1 MKTSILLILLSIPA
15 FLFAQEQ
22 VQEVSSD
29 IDHVEL
35 YTQGAQI
42 TRIAMSPLEAGITR
56 LVFTGITSQLD
67 PTSIRVK
74 ARNEVLILSV
84 SGNTAIHSNP
94 KKAPII
100 RMLEDSLALLRYEL
114 EMEKN
119 TRFVLEQ
126 QESLILSNK
135 ELKGD
140 KGLVLIDLEDA
151 LIIYQKQLAQIKQG
165 QLDSRIREQKLY
177 GHIYRME
184 AQLAEFRKSNQ
195 VPTYEVVVT
204 VSVPTAKRMERFELE
219 YFVQGAAWVPSYDI
233 RVKDLTSPIQLQYKA
248 DIYNNS
254 GENWDNVQLSL
265 SSGNPNLGGLPPVLN
280 QQALYFQESGWD
292 KYGRKQPAEREFD
305 DLNAFKGNEYTYKV
319 EADTTLV
326 IISQKNTSFSFDI
339 PTRIKVVANN
349 QAQKVA
355 LVDHNLKGIFEHFT
369 VPKLEEEAFL
379 VSKITGWE
387 DLNLLIGTGNIY
399 FEGTYLGQTTI
410 DPTITT
416 DTLVISL
423 GRDKGVVVQRE
434 KLTEFCSSN
443 FTGSKKREILVY
455 EITLRNTKKEDVN
468 ILIEDQLPLSSNK
481 DISVEATEI
490 SGAVYDEVTGKL
502 SWQKNIPAGTTIK
515 IRIAYEVK
523 YPKDKVLLGL

>member
-1 MKTSILLILLSIPA
+1 MNPRIMKTRLILIILLFPALLS
-15 FLFAQEQ
+15 AQEQ
-22 VQEVSSD
+22 VLEVSSD

-42 TRIAMSPLEAGITR
+42 TRIGTSPLEAGISR
-56 LVFTGITSQLD
+56 LVFTGITNQLD

-84 SGNTAIHSNP
+84 SGNWAIHSNP

-114 EMEKN
+114 DMEKN

-151 LIIYQKQLAQIKQG
+151 LLIYQKQLAQIKQG
-165 QLDSRIREQKLY
+165 QLDSRIREQKLH

-254 GENWDNVQLSL
+254 GENWDNVKLSL
-265 SSGNPNLGGLPPVLN
+265 SSGNPNQGGLPPVMYS
-280 QQALYFQESGWD
+280 QALSFKETERYFNPS
-292 KYGRKQPAEREFD
+292 
-305 DLNAFKGNEYTYKV
+305 FKGGRTENIGYMDV
-319 EADTTLV
+319 EDDTDSTFV
-326 IISQKNTSFSFDI
+326 SITQKNTSFSFDI

-355 LVDHNLKGIFEHFT
+355 LIDYNLKGLFEHFT

-387 DLNLLIGTGNIY
+387 ELNLLIGTGNIY
-399 FEGTYLGQTTI
+399 YEGTYLGQTSI

-443 FTGSKKREILVY
+443 FTGSKKKEILVY

-468 ILIEDQLPLSSNK
+468 ILIEDQLPISTNK

-523 YPKDKVLLGL
+523 YPKDKVIVGL

>member
-1 MKTSILLILLSIPA
+1 MKTRILVFLLSVPG
-15 FLFAQEQ
+15 FLFAQEH
-22 VQEVSSD
+22 VLEVSSD
-29 IDHVEL
+29 IEHVEL

-42 TRIAMSPLEAGITR
+42 TRIATSPLEAGITR
-56 LVFTGITSQLD
+56 LVFTGVTNQLD

-74 ARNEVLILSV
+74 TRNEVLILSV
-84 SGNTAIHSNP
+84 SGNSAIHSNP

-114 EMEKN
+114 DMEKN
-119 TRFVLEQ
+119 IRFVLEQ

-151 LIIYQKQLAQIKQG
+151 LIIYQKQLTQIKQG

-177 GHIYRME
+177 GHINRME

-204 VSVPTAKRMERFELE
+204 VSVPSAKRMERFELA
-219 YFVQGAAWVPSYDI
+219 YFVQGAAWIPSYDI
-233 RVKDLTSPIQLQYKA
+233 RVKDLTSPIKLQYKA

-265 SSGNPNLGGLPPVLN
+265 SSGNPNLGGLPPVLYN
-280 QQALYFQESGWD
+280 QNLYFSELYKKNWRKTGPPPGE
-292 KYGRKQPAEREFD
+292 YGFTLHYDADF
-305 DLNAFKGNEYTYKV
+305 G
-319 EADTTLV
+319 EADSTVVGVT
-326 IISQKNTSFSFDI
+326 QKNTSFSFDI

-355 LVDHNLKGIFEHFT
+355 LVDHDLKGIFEHFT

-379 VSKITGWE
+379 ISKITGWE

-455 EITLRNTKKEDVN
+455 EITLRNTKKEDVT

-481 DISVEATEI
+481 DINVEATEI
-490 SGAVYDEVTGKL
+490 SGAVYDEVSGKL
-502 SWQKNIPAGTTIK
+502 TWQKNIPAGTTIK

-523 YPKDKVLLGL
+523 YPKDKVLYGL

>member
-1 MKTSILLILLSIPA
+1 MKTSILIILLSMPA

-35 YTQGAQI
+35 YTQGAQV
-42 TRIAMSPLEAGITR
+42 TRLATSPLEAGITR

-74 ARNEVLILSV
+74 ARNEVLILAVAGS
-84 SGNTAIHSNP
+84 TAIHSNP

-114 EMEKN
+114 DMEKN

-165 QLDSRIREQKLY
+165 QLDSRIREQKLQDR
-177 GHIYRME
+177 IYHTE

-204 VSVPTAKRMERFELE
+204 VSVPTAKKMEHFELE

-233 RVKDLTSPIQLQYKA
+233 RVKELTGPIQLQYKA

-254 GENWDNVQLSL
+254 GENWDNVKLSL
-265 SSGNPNLGGLPPVLN
+265 SSASPNLGGLPPVLN
-280 QQALYFQESGWD
+280 NQLLYFAEPYGYDKKPAPSEQYGFFKQELEVSS
-292 KYGRKQPAEREFD
+292 YTFD
-305 DLNAFKGNEYTYKV
+305 VGIT
-319 EADTTLV
+319 
-326 IISQKNTSFSFDI
+326 QKNTSFSFDI

-355 LVDHNLKGIFEHFT
+355 LVDHELKGIFEHFT

-379 VSKITGWE
+379 ISKITGWE

-399 FEGTYLGQTTI
+399 FEGTYLGQTSI

-443 FTGSKKREILVY
+443 FTGSKKVEILVY

-468 ILIEDQLPLSSNK
+468 IRVEDQLPLSSNK
-481 DISVEATEI
+481 EINVEATEI

-502 SWQKNIPAGTTIK
+502 TWQKNIPAGTTIK
-515 IRIAYEVK
+515 IRVAYEVK
-523 YPKDKVLLGL
+523 YPKDKVVIGL

>member
-1 MKTSILLILLSIPA
+1 MKTSILVVLLSIPA
-15 FLFAQEQ
+15 LLFAQEQ
-22 VQEVSSD
+22 VVEVSSD

-42 TRIAMSPLEAGITR
+42 KRIATSTLEAGISR

-84 SGNTAIHSNP
+84 SGNTAIHGNP

-114 EMEKN
+114 DMEKN

-151 LIIYQKQLAQIKQG
+151 LLIYQKQLAQIKQG
-165 QLDSRIREQKLY
+165 QLDSRIREQKLQV
-177 GHIYRME
+177 HIYRME

-204 VSVPTAKRMERFELE
+204 VSVPTAKKMERFELE

-233 RVKDLTSPIQLQYKA
+233 RVSDLSSPIQLQYKA

-254 GENWDNVQLSL
+254 GENWDNVKLSL

-280 QQALYFQESGWD
+280 NQLLYFIEPYRNED
-292 KYGRKQPAEREFD
+292 KKQAPS
-305 DLNAFKGNEYTYKV
+305 EYYRDYNFEVDVYANSLDVGVT
-319 EADTTLV
+319 
-326 IISQKNTSFSFDI
+326 QKNTSFSFDI

-379 VSKITGWE
+379 ISKITGWE

-399 FEGTYLGQTTI
+399 FEGTYLGQTSI

-443 FTGSKKREILVY
+443 FTGSKKLEILVY

-468 ILIEDQLPLSSNK
+468 ILVEDQLPLSSNK

-523 YPKDKVLLGL
+523 YPKDKIIIGL